1 MIVAVNNMPNP
12 FFALALGLCT
22 KANSYQEKWDA
33 GTFVPLYSIARAHAV
48 VVLDK
53 NQRRTNR
60 KGHNPA
66 RHLSFESHLKAGTI
80 PATTIL
86 NPKPLLR

>member
-1 MIVAVNNMPNP
+1 MIVTVNNMPNP

-53 NQRRTNR
+53 N
-60 KGHNPA
+60 
-66 RHLSFESHLKAGTI
+66 
-80 PATTIL
+80 
-86 NPKPLLR
+86 